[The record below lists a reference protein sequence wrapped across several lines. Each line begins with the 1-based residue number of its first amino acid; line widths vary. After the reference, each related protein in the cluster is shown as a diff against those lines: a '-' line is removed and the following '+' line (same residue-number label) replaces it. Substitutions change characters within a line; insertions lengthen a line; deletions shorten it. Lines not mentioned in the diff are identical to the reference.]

1 MEARA
6 APRISVDLPVSF
18 VSEEGPGEGTI
29 YNISEG
35 GCAVQ
40 TTSHVP
46 EQTYVRLQVPVP
58 DGGPPVNI
66 DFASVRW
73 STRDEFGLKFL
84 QMRGEGR
91 SRLERW
97 LRKMRA
103 DALSKQN
110 AGAEG

>member
-35 GCAVQ
+35 GC
-40 TTSHVP
+40 VP